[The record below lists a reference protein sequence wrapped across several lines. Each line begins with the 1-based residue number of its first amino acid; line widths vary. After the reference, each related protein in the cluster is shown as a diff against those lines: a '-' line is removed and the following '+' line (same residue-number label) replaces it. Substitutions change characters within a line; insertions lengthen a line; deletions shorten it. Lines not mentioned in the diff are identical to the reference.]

1 MLTVAVIL
9 AELLALLS
17 VAWWLFR
24 RSFYPEGRSRES

>member
-9 AELLALLS
+9 TELLALGA

-24 RSFYPEGRSRES
+24 RSFYPEGRR